1 VQFLDR
7 LRLAV
12 SLAADLVLAASRR
25 AIGMVDEDVVV
36 AGGADDAVDGF
47 RERVVSGV
55 VGGVLAASESAVHGH
70 DDDSILTA
78 TRRI

>member
-1 VQFLDR
+1 MQVLDR
-7 LRLAV
+7 LRLAG
-12 SLAADLVLAASRR
+12 SLAADFVFAASGR

-36 AGGADDAVDGF
+36 AGSADDAVDGF
-47 RERVVSGV
+47 RERVVSGI
-55 VGGVLAASESAVHGH
+55 VGGVLAAGESAVHGH